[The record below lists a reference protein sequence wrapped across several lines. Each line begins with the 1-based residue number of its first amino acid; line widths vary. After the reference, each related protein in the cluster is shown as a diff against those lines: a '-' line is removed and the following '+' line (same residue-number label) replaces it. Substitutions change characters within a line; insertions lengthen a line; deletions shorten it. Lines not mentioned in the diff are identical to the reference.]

1 MLAAPSPVRGQE
13 DDSFS
18 PVADAI
24 AIRPFAFIA
33 AAGGAAGVVLFSPY
47 SFTDGAVRSIVQ
59 SDRNQSFLRST
70 GNFFVEGARGVARSF
85 SDASWCPVEYAVS
98 PPLGQRRACDGIAW
112 SQQGVFAPQVEPP
125 RS

>member
-1 MLAAPSPVRGQE
+1 MRSRSIITLTALAMLAAPSPVRGQE

-18 PVADAI
+18 PVVDAI

-33 AAGGAAGVVLFSPY
+33 AAGGAAGVVLFS
-47 SFTDGAVRSIVQ
+47 
-59 SDRNQSFLRST
+59 RNQSFLRST